1 MINFS
6 TNSNTF
12 NPLANLK
19 ISVKNADSQ
28 GTNSQSAINL
38 KINSAINLHQNANSS
53 ILNSATNSSKNA
65 NSTQSKNSNSNEVLG
80 YKVDKDGFFT
90 AEFNEKAGIPSDYK
104 IHSSTM
110 QSLVKSQTTTQNFF
124 YFANFQSVDIA
135 KTIGNAYKIVSQLL
149 EKSPELA
156 HKESFSK
163 EDLEDYFPRNYI
175 TDSSG
180 NVLRTYTSS
189 EAKEVLDLGGFKVGA
204 NEKLNL
210 SFTTLRYT
218 KGIVSDD
225 EFAFDGDILH
235 SNMFGGKE
243 GLYSFDTTSD
253 KYTNA
258 DSSITKGGL
267 LVGFLSHNTFAYN
280 APSPLIAGQT
290 SIQGKINALDK
301 DTSQD
306 EIKSLSSFMQS
317 NILVLNSQN
326 YGEFNQLMSSNL
338 SIGEFKQAYL
348 KLKQNT
354 ENRHKN
360 EQNAQ
365 DFTDP
370 KIQAMKTLLDE
381 LSKINKRLSKGDFTA
396 LKSQSFDEILANLNF
411 DNFQKI
417 DLKA

>member
-1 MINFS
+1 MLNVGSNLTSFLNLS
-6 TNSNTF
+6 TLKVSVNKKVELNTQ
-12 NPLANLK
+12 
-19 ISVKNADSQ
+19 ISS
-28 GTNSQSAINL
+28 T
-38 KINSAINLHQNANSS
+38 
-53 ILNSATNSSKNA
+53 TT
-65 NSTQSKNSNSNEVLG
+65 STQNSNSNEVLG

-90 AEFNEKAGIPSDYK
+90 AEFNEKAGIPQDYK

-163 EDLEDYFPRNYI
+163 EDLQDYFPRNYI

-180 NVLRTYTSS
+180 SVLRTYTSS

-218 KGIVSDD
+218 KGVVSDD
-225 EFAFDGDILH
+225 EFSFDGDILH

-317 NILVLNSQN
+317 NILVLDSQN

-348 KLKQNT
+348 KLKQST

-360 EQNAQ
+360 EQSAQ

-396 LKSQSFDEILANLNF
+396 LKSQSFDEILADLNF

>member
-6 TNSNTF
+6 TKSNAF

-19 ISVKNADSQ
+19 ISVKNANSK

-38 KINSAINLHQNANSS
+38 KVNSAINLHQNTNSS
-53 ILNSATNSSKNA
+53 ILNSATNS
-65 NSTQSKNSNSNEVLG
+65 TQNKNSNSNEVLG

-90 AEFNEKAGIPSDYK
+90 SEFNEKAGIPSDYK

-124 YFANFQSVDIA
+124 YFTNFQSVDIA

-163 EDLEDYFPRNYI
+163 EDLQDYFPRNYI

-180 NVLRTYTSS
+180 SVLRTYTSS

-317 NILVLNSQN
+317 NILVLDSQN

-338 SIGEFKQAYL
+338 SVDEFKQAYL

-370 KIQAMKTLLDE
+370 KILAMKILLDE
-381 LSKINKRLSKGDFTA
+381 LSKINKRLVKGDFTA
-396 LKSQSFDEILANLNF
+396 LKSQSFDEILADLNF

>member
-1 MINFS
+1 MLNVGSNLTSFLNLS
-6 TNSNTF
+6 T
-12 NPLANLK
+12 LK
-19 ISVKNADSQ
+19 VSVNKKVELDTQISS
-28 GTNSQSAINL
+28 T
-38 KINSAINLHQNANSS
+38 
-53 ILNSATNSSKNA
+53 TT
-65 NSTQSKNSNSNEVLG
+65 STQNSNEVLG

-90 AEFNEKAGIPSDYK
+90 AEFNKKAGIPQDYK

-180 NVLRTYTSS
+180 SVLRTYTSS

-225 EFAFDGDILH
+225 EFSFDGDILH

-301 DTSQD
+301 DISQD

-317 NILVLNSQN
+317 NILVLDSQN

-348 KLKQNT
+348 KLKQST

-360 EQNAQ
+360 EQSTQ

>member
-1 MINFS
+1 MLNVGSNLTSFLNLS
-6 TNSNTF
+6 TLKVSVNKKVELNTQ
-12 NPLANLK
+12 
-19 ISVKNADSQ
+19 ISS
-28 GTNSQSAINL
+28 T
-38 KINSAINLHQNANSS
+38 
-53 ILNSATNSSKNA
+53 TT
-65 NSTQSKNSNSNEVLG
+65 STQNSNSNEVLG

-163 EDLEDYFPRNYI
+163 EDLENYFPRNYI

-180 NVLRTYTSS
+180 SVLRTYTSS

-225 EFAFDGDILH
+225 EFSFDGDILH

-290 SIQGKINALDK
+290 SIQGKLNALDK

-306 EIKSLSSFMQS
+306 EIKSLSSFMQG
-317 NILVLNSQN
+317 NILVLDSQN

-348 KLKQNT
+348 KLKQST

-360 EQNAQ
+360 EQSAQ

-370 KIQAMKTLLDE
+370 RIQAMKILLDE

-411 DNFQKI
+411 DNFQKST
-417 DLKA
+417 LKPKIQ

>member
-1 MINFS
+1 MLNVGSNLTSFLNLS
-6 TNSNTF
+6 TLKVSVNKKVELNTQ
-12 NPLANLK
+12 
-19 ISVKNADSQ
+19 ISS
-28 GTNSQSAINL
+28 T
-38 KINSAINLHQNANSS
+38 
-53 ILNSATNSSKNA
+53 TT
-65 NSTQSKNSNSNEVLG
+65 STQNSNSNEVLG

-90 AEFNEKAGIPSDYK
+90 AEFNEKAGIPQDYK

-180 NVLRTYTSS
+180 SVLRTYTSS

-317 NILVLNSQN
+317 NILVLDSQN

-348 KLKQNT
+348 KLKQST

-396 LKSQSFDEILANLNF
+396 LKSQSFDEILADLNF

>member
-1 MINFS
+1 MLNVGSNLTSFLNLS
-6 TNSNTF
+6 T
-12 NPLANLK
+12 LK
-19 ISVKNADSQ
+19 VSVNKKVELDTQISS
-28 GTNSQSAINL
+28 T
-38 KINSAINLHQNANSS
+38 
-53 ILNSATNSSKNA
+53 TT
-65 NSTQSKNSNSNEVLG
+65 STQNSNEVLG

-180 NVLRTYTSS
+180 SVLRTYTSS

-317 NILVLNSQN
+317 NILVLDSQN

-354 ENRHKN
+354 ENKHKN

-370 KIQAMKTLLDE
+370 KIQTMKILLDE

>member
-6 TNSNTF
+6 TNLNTF
-12 NPLANLK
+12 TPLANLK
-19 ISVKNADSQ
+19 VSVKNADSK
-28 GTNSQSAINL
+28 GT
-38 KINSAINLHQNANSS
+38 NSS

-90 AEFNEKAGIPSDYK
+90 AEFNEKAGIPQDYK

-110 QSLVKSQTTTQNFF
+110 QNLVKSQTTTQNFF

-135 KTIGNAYKIVSQLL
+135 KTIDNAYKIVSQLL

-180 NVLRTYTSS
+180 SVLRTYTSS

-218 KGIVSDD
+218 KGVVSDD
-225 EFAFDGDILH
+225 EFSFDGDILH

-253 KYTNA
+253 
-258 DSSITKGGL
+258 
-267 LVGFLSHNTFAYN
+267 
-280 APSPLIAGQT
+280 
-290 SIQGKINALDK
+290 
-301 DTSQD
+301 
-306 EIKSLSSFMQS
+306 
-317 NILVLNSQN
+317 
-326 YGEFNQLMSSNL
+326 
-338 SIGEFKQAYL
+338 
-348 KLKQNT
+348 
-354 ENRHKN
+354 
-360 EQNAQ
+360 
-365 DFTDP
+365 
-370 KIQAMKTLLDE
+370 
-381 LSKINKRLSKGDFTA
+381 
-396 LKSQSFDEILANLNF
+396 
-411 DNFQKI
+411 
-417 DLKA
+417 

>member
-6 TNSNTF
+6 TNSNIF

-19 ISVKNADSQ
+19 VSVKNADSK
-28 GTNSQSAINL
+28 GT
-38 KINSAINLHQNANSS
+38 NSS
-53 ILNSATNSSKNA
+53 ILNSSQNT
-65 NSTQSKNSNSNEVLG
+65 NSTQNKNSNSNEVLG

-90 AEFNEKAGIPSDYK
+90 SEFNEKAGIPQDYK

-163 EDLEDYFPRNYI
+163 EDLQDYFPRNYI

-180 NVLRTYTSS
+180 SVLRTYTSS

-306 EIKSLSSFMQS
+306 EIKSLSSFMLS
-317 NILVLNSQN
+317 NILVLDSQN

-396 LKSQSFDEILANLNF
+396 LKSQSFDEILADLNF

>member
-6 TNSNTF
+6 TNSNAF

-19 ISVKNADSQ
+19 VSVKNTDGKSASINSSTINLNLNT
-28 GTNSQSAINL
+28 TNS
-38 KINSAINLHQNANSS
+38 AN
-53 ILNSATNSSKNA
+53 ATNSSQNVKNL
-65 NSTQSKNSNSNEVLG
+65 SKNSNSNEVLG

-90 AEFNEKAGIPSDYK
+90 AEFNEKAGIPQDYK

-180 NVLRTYTSS
+180 SVLRTYTSS

-306 EIKSLSSFMQS
+306 EIKSLSSFMLS
-317 NILVLNSQN
+317 NILVLDSQN

-348 KLKQNT
+348 KLKQST

-360 EQNAQ
+360 GQSAQ

>member
-1 MINFS
+1 MLNVGSNLTSFLNLS
-6 TNSNTF
+6 T
-12 NPLANLK
+12 LK
-19 ISVKNADSQ
+19 VSVNKKVELDAQISS
-28 GTNSQSAINL
+28 T
-38 KINSAINLHQNANSS
+38 
-53 ILNSATNSSKNA
+53 TT
-65 NSTQSKNSNSNEVLG
+65 STQNSNEVLG

-163 EDLEDYFPRNYI
+163 ENLEDYFPRNYI

-180 NVLRTYTSS
+180 SVLHTYTSS
-189 EAKEVLDLGGFKVGA
+189 KAKEVLDLGGFKVGA

-267 LVGFLSHNTFAYN
+267 LVGFLSHNAFAYN

-306 EIKSLSSFMQS
+306 KIKSLSSFMQS
-317 NILVLNSQN
+317 NILVLDSQN

-338 SIGEFKQAYL
+338 SISEFKQAYL
-348 KLKQNT
+348 KLKQST

-360 EQNAQ
+360 EQNTQ

-370 KIQAMKTLLDE
+370 KIQAMKILLDE

>member
-6 TNSNTF
+6 TNSNAF

-19 ISVKNADSQ
+19 VSVKNTDGKSASINSSTINLNLNT
-28 GTNSQSAINL
+28 TNS
-38 KINSAINLHQNANSS
+38 AN
-53 ILNSATNSSKNA
+53 ATNSSQNVKNL
-65 NSTQSKNSNSNEVLG
+65 SKNSNSNEVLG

-90 AEFNEKAGIPSDYK
+90 TEFNEKAGIPSDYK

-180 NVLRTYTSS
+180 SVLRTYTSS

-317 NILVLNSQN
+317 NILVLDSQN

-360 EQNAQ
+360 EQNTQ

-370 KIQAMKTLLDE
+370 KIQTMKILLDE

-396 LKSQSFDEILANLNF
+396 LKSQSFDEILADLNL

>member
-1 MINFS
+1 MLNVGSNLTSFLNLS
-6 TNSNTF
+6 T
-12 NPLANLK
+12 LK
-19 ISVKNADSQ
+19 VSVNKKVELDTQISS
-28 GTNSQSAINL
+28 T
-38 KINSAINLHQNANSS
+38 
-53 ILNSATNSSKNA
+53 TT
-65 NSTQSKNSNSNEVLG
+65 STQNSNEVLG

-163 EDLEDYFPRNYI
+163 EDLEDYFSRNYI

-180 NVLRTYTSS
+180 SVLRTYTSS

-218 KGIVSDD
+218 KGVVSDD

-317 NILVLNSQN
+317 NILVLDSQN

-338 SIGEFKQAYL
+338 SIDEFKQAYL

-354 ENRHKN
+354 ENKHKN

>member
-1 MINFS
+1 MLNVGSNLTSFLNLS
-6 TNSNTF
+6 TLKVSVNKKVELNTQ
-12 NPLANLK
+12 
-19 ISVKNADSQ
+19 ISS
-28 GTNSQSAINL
+28 T
-38 KINSAINLHQNANSS
+38 
-53 ILNSATNSSKNA
+53 TT
-65 NSTQSKNSNSNEVLG
+65 STQNSNSNEVLG

-163 EDLEDYFPRNYI
+163 EDLENYFPRNYI

-180 NVLRTYTSS
+180 SVLRTYTSS

-225 EFAFDGDILH
+225 EFSFDGDILH

-317 NILVLNSQN
+317 NILVLDSQN

-348 KLKQNT
+348 KLKQST

-360 EQNAQ
+360 EQSAQ

-370 KIQAMKTLLDE
+370 RIQAMKILLDE

>member
-6 TNSNTF
+6 TNSSTF
-12 NPLANLK
+12 NPLVNLK
-19 ISVKNADSQ
+19 VSVKNSDSK
-28 GTNSQSAINL
+28 GT
-38 KINSAINLHQNANSS
+38 NSS
-53 ILNSATNSSKNA
+53 ILNSTTNSSKNT
-65 NSTQSKNSNSNEVLG
+65 NSTQNNNSNSNEVLG

-90 AEFNEKAGIPSDYK
+90 AEFNEKAGIPQDYK

-163 EDLEDYFPRNYI
+163 EDLENYFPRNYI

-180 NVLRTYTSS
+180 SVLRTYTSS

-218 KGIVSDD
+218 KGVVSDD

-317 NILVLNSQN
+317 NILVLDSQN

-354 ENRHKN
+354 ENKHKN

-370 KIQAMKTLLDE
+370 KIQTMKILLDE

-396 LKSQSFDEILANLNF
+396 LKSQSFDEILADLNL

>member
-6 TNSNTF
+6 TKSNAF

-19 ISVKNADSQ
+19 ISVKNANSK

-38 KINSAINLHQNANSS
+38 KVNSAINLHQNTNSS
-53 ILNSATNSSKNA
+53 ILNSATNS
-65 NSTQSKNSNSNEVLG
+65 TQNKNSNSNEVLG

-90 AEFNEKAGIPSDYK
+90 TEFNEKAGIPSDYK
-104 IHSSTM
+104 IHSNTM

-180 NVLRTYTSS
+180 SVLRTYTSS

-225 EFAFDGDILH
+225 EFSFDGDILH

-280 APSPLIAGQT
+280 APSLLIAGQT
-290 SIQGKINALDK
+290 SIQGKLNALDK

-306 EIKSLSSFMQS
+306 EIKSLSSFMLS
-317 NILVLNSQN
+317 NILVLDSQN

-348 KLKQNT
+348 KLKQST

-370 KIQAMKTLLDE
+370 KIQAMKILLDE
-381 LSKINKRLSKGDFTA
+381 LSKINKRLSKGDFTT

>member
-1 MINFS
+1 MLNVGSNLTSFLNLS
-6 TNSNTF
+6 T
-12 NPLANLK
+12 LK
-19 ISVKNADSQ
+19 VSVNKKVELDTQISS
-28 GTNSQSAINL
+28 T
-38 KINSAINLHQNANSS
+38 
-53 ILNSATNSSKNA
+53 TT
-65 NSTQSKNSNSNEVLG
+65 STQNSNEVLG
-80 YKVDKDGFFT
+80 YKVDKGGFFT
-90 AEFNEKAGIPSDYK
+90 AEFNEKAGIPQDYK

-163 EDLEDYFPRNYI
+163 EDLENYFPRNYI

-180 NVLRTYTSS
+180 SVLRTYTSS

-218 KGIVSDD
+218 KGVVSDD

-317 NILVLNSQN
+317 NILVLDSQN

-354 ENRHKN
+354 ENKHKN

-370 KIQAMKTLLDE
+370 KIQTMKILLDE

-396 LKSQSFDEILANLNF
+396 LKSQSFDEILADLNL

>member
-1 MINFS
+1 MLNVGSNLTSFLNLS
-6 TNSNTF
+6 T
-12 NPLANLK
+12 LK
-19 ISVKNADSQ
+19 VSVNKKVELDAQISS
-28 GTNSQSAINL
+28 T
-38 KINSAINLHQNANSS
+38 
-53 ILNSATNSSKNA
+53 TT
-65 NSTQSKNSNSNEVLG
+65 STQNSNEVLG

-90 AEFNEKAGIPSDYK
+90 AEFNEKAGIPQDYK

-180 NVLRTYTSS
+180 SVLRTYTSS

-218 KGIVSDD
+218 KGIVSDDD

-317 NILVLNSQN
+317 NILVLDSQN

-360 EQNAQ
+360 EQSAQ

-370 KIQAMKTLLDE
+370 KIQTMKILLDE
-381 LSKINKRLSKGDFTA
+381 ISKINKRLSNGDFTA

>member
-6 TNSNTF
+6 TNSSTF
-12 NPLANLK
+12 NPLVNLK
-19 ISVKNADSQ
+19 VSVKNSDSK
-28 GTNSQSAINL
+28 GT
-38 KINSAINLHQNANSS
+38 NSS
-53 ILNSATNSSKNA
+53 ILNSTTNSSKNT
-65 NSTQSKNSNSNEVLG
+65 NSTQNNNSNSNEVLG

-180 NVLRTYTSS
+180 SVLRTYTSS

-301 DTSQD
+301 DISQD

-317 NILVLNSQN
+317 NILVLDSQN

-348 KLKQNT
+348 KLKQST

-370 KIQAMKTLLDE
+370 KIQAMKILLDE
-381 LSKINKRLSKGDFTA
+381 LSKINKRLSNGDFTA

>member
-1 MINFS
+1 MLNVGSNLTSFLNLS
-6 TNSNTF
+6 TLKVSVNKKVELNTQ
-12 NPLANLK
+12 
-19 ISVKNADSQ
+19 ISS
-28 GTNSQSAINL
+28 T
-38 KINSAINLHQNANSS
+38 
-53 ILNSATNSSKNA
+53 TT
-65 NSTQSKNSNSNEVLG
+65 STQNSNEVLG

-90 AEFNEKAGIPSDYK
+90 AEFNEKAGIPQDYK

-163 EDLEDYFPRNYI
+163 EDLQDYFPRNYI

-180 NVLRTYTSS
+180 SVLRTYTSS

-225 EFAFDGDILH
+225 DEFAFDGDILH

-258 DSSITKGGL
+258 DNSITKGGL

-317 NILVLNSQN
+317 NILVLDSQN

-338 SIGEFKQAYL
+338 SIDEFKQAYL
-348 KLKQNT
+348 KLKLNT

-370 KIQAMKTLLDE
+370 KIQAMKILLDE

>member
-1 MINFS
+1 MLNVGSNLTSFLNLS
-6 TNSNTF
+6 T
-12 NPLANLK
+12 LK
-19 ISVKNADSQ
+19 VSVNKKVELDTQISS
-28 GTNSQSAINL
+28 T
-38 KINSAINLHQNANSS
+38 
-53 ILNSATNSSKNA
+53 TT
-65 NSTQSKNSNSNEVLG
+65 STQNSNEVLG

-163 EDLEDYFPRNYI
+163 EDLEDYFSRNYI

-180 NVLRTYTSS
+180 SVLRTYTSS

-218 KGIVSDD
+218 KGVVSDD

-317 NILVLNSQN
+317 NILVLDSQN
-326 YGEFNQLMSSNL
+326 YGEFNQLMSLNL

-354 ENRHKN
+354 ENKHKN
-360 EQNAQ
+360 EQSTQ

-381 LSKINKRLSKGDFTA
+381 LSKINKRLVKGDFTA
-396 LKSQSFDEILANLNF
+396 LKSQSFDEILADLNL

>member
-1 MINFS
+1 MLNVGSNLTSFLNLS
-6 TNSNTF
+6 TLKVSANKKVELNTQ
-12 NPLANLK
+12 
-19 ISVKNADSQ
+19 ISS
-28 GTNSQSAINL
+28 T
-38 KINSAINLHQNANSS
+38 
-53 ILNSATNSSKNA
+53 TT
-65 NSTQSKNSNSNEVLG
+65 STQNSNEVLG

-180 NVLRTYTSS
+180 SVLRTYTSS

-301 DTSQD
+301 DISQD

-317 NILVLNSQN
+317 NILVLDSQN

-360 EQNAQ
+360 EQSTQ

-370 KIQAMKTLLDE
+370 KIQAMKILLDE

-396 LKSQSFDEILANLNF
+396 LKSQSFDEILADLNL

>member
-1 MINFS
+1 MLNVGSSLTSFLNLS
-6 TNSNTF
+6 TLKVSVNKKVELNTQ
-12 NPLANLK
+12 
-19 ISVKNADSQ
+19 ISS
-28 GTNSQSAINL
+28 T
-38 KINSAINLHQNANSS
+38 
-53 ILNSATNSSKNA
+53 TT
-65 NSTQSKNSNSNEVLG
+65 STQNSNSNEVLG

-180 NVLRTYTSS
+180 SVLRTYTSS

-210 SFTTLRYT
+210 SFTTLRYK

-258 DSSITKGGL
+258 DGSITKGGL

-317 NILVLNSQN
+317 NILVLDSQN

-348 KLKQNT
+348 KLKQST

-360 EQNAQ
+360 EQSAQ

-370 KIQAMKTLLDE
+370 KIQAMKILLDE

>member
-1 MINFS
+1 MLNVGSNLTSFLNLS
-6 TNSNTF
+6 T
-12 NPLANLK
+12 LK
-19 ISVKNADSQ
+19 VSVNKKVELDTQISS
-28 GTNSQSAINL
+28 T
-38 KINSAINLHQNANSS
+38 
-53 ILNSATNSSKNA
+53 TT
-65 NSTQSKNSNSNEVLG
+65 STQNSNEVLG

-90 AEFNEKAGIPSDYK
+90 AEFNKKAGIPSDYK

-163 EDLEDYFPRNYI
+163 EDLQDYFPRNYI

-180 NVLRTYTSS
+180 SVLRTYTSS

-218 KGIVSDD
+218 KGVVSDD

-317 NILVLNSQN
+317 NILVLDSQN

-354 ENRHKN
+354 ENKHKN

-370 KIQAMKTLLDE
+370 KIQTMKILLDE
-381 LSKINKRLSKGDFTA
+381 LSKINKRLSNGDFTA
-396 LKSQSFDEILANLNF
+396 LKSQSFDEILADLNL

>member
-1 MINFS
+1 MLNVGSNLTSFLNLS
-6 TNSNTF
+6 T
-12 NPLANLK
+12 LK
-19 ISVKNADSQ
+19 VSVNKKVELDTQISS
-28 GTNSQSAINL
+28 T
-38 KINSAINLHQNANSS
+38 
-53 ILNSATNSSKNA
+53 TT
-65 NSTQSKNSNSNEVLG
+65 STQNSNEVLG

-90 AEFNEKAGIPSDYK
+90 AEFNEKAGIPQDYK

-180 NVLRTYTSS
+180 SVLRTYTSS

-317 NILVLNSQN
+317 NILVLDSQN

-338 SIGEFKQAYL
+338 SIDEFKQAYL

-354 ENRHKN
+354 ENKHKN

>member
-1 MINFS
+1 MLNVGSNLTSFLNLS
-6 TNSNTF
+6 T
-12 NPLANLK
+12 LK
-19 ISVKNADSQ
+19 VSVNKKVELDTQISS
-28 GTNSQSAINL
+28 T
-38 KINSAINLHQNANSS
+38 
-53 ILNSATNSSKNA
+53 TT
-65 NSTQSKNSNSNEVLG
+65 STQNSNEVLG

-90 AEFNEKAGIPSDYK
+90 AEFNEKAGIPQDYK

-163 EDLEDYFPRNYI
+163 EDLQDYFPRNYI

-180 NVLRTYTSS
+180 SVLRTYTSS

-218 KGIVSDD
+218 KGVVSDD

-317 NILVLNSQN
+317 NILVLDSQN

-354 ENRHKN
+354 ENKHKN

-370 KIQAMKTLLDE
+370 KIQTMKILLDE
-381 LSKINKRLSKGDFTA
+381 LSKINKRLSNGDFTA
-396 LKSQSFDEILANLNF
+396 LKSQSFDEILADLNL

>member
-1 MINFS
+1 MLNVGSNLTSFLNLS
-6 TNSNTF
+6 T
-12 NPLANLK
+12 LK
-19 ISVKNADSQ
+19 VSVNKKVELDTQISS
-28 GTNSQSAINL
+28 T
-38 KINSAINLHQNANSS
+38 
-53 ILNSATNSSKNA
+53 TT
-65 NSTQSKNSNSNEVLG
+65 STQNSNEVLG
-80 YKVDKDGFFT
+80 YKVDKDGFFM
-90 AEFNEKAGIPSDYK
+90 AEFNEKAGIPQDYK

-163 EDLEDYFPRNYI
+163 EDLQDYFPRNYI

-180 NVLRTYTSS
+180 SVLRTYTSS

-301 DTSQD
+301 DISQD
-306 EIKSLSSFMQS
+306 EIKNLSSFMQS
-317 NILVLNSQN
+317 NILVLDSQN
-326 YGEFNQLMSSNL
+326 YGKFNQLMSSNL

-348 KLKQNT
+348 KLKQST
-354 ENRHKN
+354 ESRHKN

-370 KIQAMKTLLDE
+370 KIQAMKILLDE

-396 LKSQSFDEILANLNF
+396 LKSQSFDEILADLNL

>member
-1 MINFS
+1 MLNVGSNLTSFLNLS
-6 TNSNTF
+6 T
-12 NPLANLK
+12 LK
-19 ISVKNADSQ
+19 ISVNKKVELDTQ
-28 GTNSQSAINL
+28 I
-38 KINSAINLHQNANSS
+38 SS
-53 ILNSATNSSKNA
+53 TTT
-65 NSTQSKNSNSNEVLG
+65 STQNSNEVLG

-163 EDLEDYFPRNYI
+163 EDLENYFPRNYI

-180 NVLRTYTSS
+180 SVLRTYTSS

-306 EIKSLSSFMQS
+306 EIKSLSSFMLS
-317 NILVLNSQN
+317 NILVLDSQN

-348 KLKQNT
+348 KLKQST

-360 EQNAQ
+360 EQSTQ

-370 KIQAMKTLLDE
+370 KIQAMKILLDE

-396 LKSQSFDEILANLNF
+396 LKSQSFDEILADLNL

>member
-6 TNSNTF
+6 TNSNAF

-19 ISVKNADSQ
+19 VSVKNTDGKSASINSSTINLNLNT
-28 GTNSQSAINL
+28 TNS
-38 KINSAINLHQNANSS
+38 AN
-53 ILNSATNSSKNA
+53 ATNSSQNVKNL
-65 NSTQSKNSNSNEVLG
+65 SKNSNSNEVLG

-175 TDSSG
+175 TDGSG
-180 NVLRTYTSS
+180 SVLRTYTSS
-189 EAKEVLDLGGFKVGA
+189 EAKEVVDLGGFKVGA

-225 EFAFDGDILH
+225 EFSFDGDILH

-317 NILVLNSQN
+317 NILVLDSQN

-348 KLKQNT
+348 KLKQST

-360 EQNAQ
+360 EQSAQ

-370 KIQAMKTLLDE
+370 KIQAMKILLDE

-396 LKSQSFDEILANLNF
+396 LKSQSFDEILADLNL

>member
-1 MINFS
+1 MLNVGSNLTSFLNLS
-6 TNSNTF
+6 T
-12 NPLANLK
+12 LK
-19 ISVKNADSQ
+19 VSVNKKVELDTQISS
-28 GTNSQSAINL
+28 T
-38 KINSAINLHQNANSS
+38 
-53 ILNSATNSSKNA
+53 TT
-65 NSTQSKNSNSNEVLG
+65 STQNSNEVLG

-163 EDLEDYFPRNYI
+163 EDLQDYFPRNYI

-180 NVLRTYTSS
+180 SVLRTYTSS

-258 DSSITKGGL
+258 DGSITKGGL

-317 NILVLNSQN
+317 NILVLDSQN

-370 KIQAMKTLLDE
+370 KIQAMKILLDE

>member
-6 TNSNTF
+6 TKSNAF

-19 ISVKNADSQ
+19 ISVKNANSK

-38 KINSAINLHQNANSS
+38 KVNSAINLHQNTNSS
-53 ILNSATNSSKNA
+53 ILNSATNS
-65 NSTQSKNSNSNEVLG
+65 TQNKNSNSNEVLG

-90 AEFNEKAGIPSDYK
+90 SEFNEKAGIPSDYK

-163 EDLEDYFPRNYI
+163 EDLQDYFPRNYI

-180 NVLRTYTSS
+180 SVLRTYTSS

-267 LVGFLSHNTFAYN
+267 LVGFLSHNAFAYN

-317 NILVLNSQN
+317 NILVLDSQN

-338 SIGEFKQAYL
+338 SVDEFKQAYL

-370 KIQAMKTLLDE
+370 KILAMKILLDE
-381 LSKINKRLSKGDFTA
+381 LSKINKRLVKGDFTA
-396 LKSQSFDEILANLNF
+396 LKSQSFDEILADLNL

>member
-1 MINFS
+1 MLNVGSNLTSFLNLS
-6 TNSNTF
+6 TLKVSANKKVELNTQ
-12 NPLANLK
+12 
-19 ISVKNADSQ
+19 ISS
-28 GTNSQSAINL
+28 T
-38 KINSAINLHQNANSS
+38 
-53 ILNSATNSSKNA
+53 TT
-65 NSTQSKNSNSNEVLG
+65 STQNSNEVLG

-180 NVLRTYTSS
+180 SVLRTYTSS

-218 KGIVSDD
+218 KGIVSDDD

-317 NILVLNSQN
+317 NILVLDSQN

-360 EQNAQ
+360 EQSAQ

-370 KIQAMKTLLDE
+370 KIQTMKILLDE
-381 LSKINKRLSKGDFTA
+381 LSKINKRLSNGDFTA

>member
-6 TNSNTF
+6 TNSNAF
-12 NPLANLK
+12 NPLVNLK
-19 ISVKNADSQ
+19 VSVKNADSK
-28 GTNSQSAINL
+28 GT
-38 KINSAINLHQNANSS
+38 NSS
-53 ILNSATNSSKNA
+53 ILNSSQNT
-65 NSTQSKNSNSNEVLG
+65 NSTQNNNSNSNEVLG

-90 AEFNEKAGIPSDYK
+90 AEFNEKAGIPQDYK

-180 NVLRTYTSS
+180 SVLRTYTSS

-317 NILVLNSQN
+317 NILVLDSQN

-370 KIQAMKTLLDE
+370 KIQAMKILLDE
-381 LSKINKRLSKGDFTA
+381 LSKINKRLVKGDFTA

>member
-6 TNSNTF
+6 TNLNTF
-12 NPLANLK
+12 TPLANLK
-19 ISVKNADSQ
+19 VSVKNTDGKSASINLNT
-28 GTNSQSAINL
+28 TNS
-38 KINSAINLHQNANSS
+38 AN
-53 ILNSATNSSKNA
+53 ATNSSQNVKNL
-65 NSTQSKNSNSNEVLG
+65 SKNSNSNEVLG

-149 EKSPELA
+149 EKSPKLA

-180 NVLRTYTSS
+180 SVLRTYTSS

-218 KGIVSDD
+218 KGVVSDD

-290 SIQGKINALDK
+290 SIQGKLNALDK

-306 EIKSLSSFMQS
+306 EIKSLSSFMQG
-317 NILVLNSQN
+317 NILVLDSQN

-348 KLKQNT
+348 KLKQST

-360 EQNAQ
+360 KQNAQ

-370 KIQAMKTLLDE
+370 RIQAMKILLDE